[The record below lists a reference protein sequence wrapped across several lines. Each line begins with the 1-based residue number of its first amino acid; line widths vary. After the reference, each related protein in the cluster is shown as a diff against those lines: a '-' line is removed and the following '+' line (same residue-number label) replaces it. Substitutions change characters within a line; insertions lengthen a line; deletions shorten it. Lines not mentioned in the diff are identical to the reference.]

1 MNLNLI
7 RSEDVNLN
15 MGEIKHL
22 QIIIQI
28 QEGASRDDEE
38 IKIKYFLA
46 PSGAQGVAISVFPS
60 R

>member
-15 MGEIKHL
+15 MGKIKHL

-28 QEGASRDDEE
+28 EGGASRDDEE
-38 IKIKYFLA
+38 IKIKYFLLFLK
-46 PSGAQGVAISVFPS
+46 VIK
-60 R
+60 